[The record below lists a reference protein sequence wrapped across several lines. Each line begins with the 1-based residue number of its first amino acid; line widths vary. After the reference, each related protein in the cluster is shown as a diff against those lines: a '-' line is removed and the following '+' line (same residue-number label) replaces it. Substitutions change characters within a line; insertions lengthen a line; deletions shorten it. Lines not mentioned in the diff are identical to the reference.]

1 MPFYSK
7 WCKLIFD
14 TGKFLLSDQL
24 RGCCL
29 LNIIEKRRATLINF
43 AYFALL
49 AAVYYFFMNYA
60 LDVVAPFVFAFLVA
74 LILQKPIRFISQ
86 KSRLPKKLVAVVTV
100 LVILCVVMGIVA
112 FVGYKLVAEFKSF
125 GQFVVF
131 KLNNLPQTLGS
142 VRDWLLGIIDF
153 LPQKAET
160 ALAES
165 INGFFGDMIKKT
177 AENGIFGLGGEMALP
192 ESFDFS
198 VLATPLGG
206 ILSTAKRIPF
216 IMTAVLIS
224 IIACFFVTTDY
235 DNIVSMIK
243 RNVSVKQEQAI
254 VRTKRLFSDVIG
266 KMVKSYATIIFI
278 TFCEMAVG
286 LNLLSLFNIY
296 KGGYIIAI
304 SIITALLDI
313 LPVFGTGTV
322 LIPWAI
328 YSFIMGDIPFSIG
341 LVVLYILIT
350 VIRQI
355 IEPHLVAMNVG
366 IHPILTLA
374 GMYIGIQL
382 FGVIGLFALPITLV
396 LIKTLNSEGIIHLW
410 GRDLNKEKEKSE
422 PSENGENDKNDEE
435 DASVGQPNG

>member
-1 MPFYSK
+1 M
-7 WCKLIFD
+7 
-14 TGKFLLSDQL
+14 
-24 RGCCL
+24 
-29 LNIIEKRRATLINF
+29 NIVEKRRATLINF

-49 AAVYYFFMNYA
+49 AALYYFFMKYA

-74 LILQKPIRFISQ
+74 LLLQKPIRFISQ
-86 KSRLPKKLVAVVTV
+86 KSRVPKKLVAVVTV
-100 LVILCVVMGIVA
+100 LVILCAALGIVA

-125 GQFVVF
+125 GEFVVF

-142 VRDWLLGIIDF
+142 VRDWLLGVIDF
-153 LPQKAET
+153 LPQKAEA

-165 INGFFGDMIKKT
+165 INGFFGDLIKNT
-177 AENGIFGLGGEMALP
+177 AKNGIAGLGGEMALP
-192 ESFDFS
+192 ENFS
-198 VLATPLGG
+198 LSMLATPLGG

-235 DNIVSMIK
+235 DNIVSMVK

-278 TFCEMAVG
+278 TFCEVAIG

-296 KGGYIIAI
+296 KGGYIVAI

-382 FGVIGLFALPITLV
+382 FGVIGIFALPITLV

-410 GRDLNKEKEKSE
+410 GRDIEQKSKKKDGASEKD
-422 PSENGENDKNDEE
+422 ENSNNDEE
-435 DASVGQPNG
+435 EAPVGQADA

>member
-1 MPFYSK
+1 M
-7 WCKLIFD
+7 
-14 TGKFLLSDQL
+14 
-24 RGCCL
+24 
-29 LNIIEKRRATLINF
+29 NIVEKRRATLINF

-49 AAVYYFFMNYA
+49 AALYYFFMKFA
-60 LDVVAPFVFAFLVA
+60 LDIVAPFVFAFLIS
-74 LILQKPIRFISQ
+74 LLLQKPIRYMSQ
-86 KSRLPKKLVAVVTV
+86 KSRVPKKIVAVATV

-125 GQFVVF
+125 GEFIVY

-142 VRDWLLGIIDF
+142 VRDWLLGVIDI
-153 LPQKAET
+153 LPQKAEA

-165 INGFFGDMIKKT
+165 INGFFGDMIKNT
-177 AENGIFGLGGEMALP
+177 SENGILGLGGEMTLP

-216 IMTAVLIS
+216 VMTAVLIS

-328 YSFIMGDIPFSIG
+328 YSFIMGDIPFAIG

-350 VIRQI
+350 VIRQV

-374 GMYIGIQL
+374 GMYIGFQL
-382 FGVIGLFALPITLV
+382 FGVIGIFALPITFV

-410 GRDLNKEKEKSE
+410 GRDIEKKNMEESE
-422 PSENGENDKNDEE
+422 SSENGGNVNNDEE
-435 DASVGQPNG
+435 DAPVGQSNG